1 MGWRKWRS
9 SPSLIHQTDLD
20 SIKATKT
27 KTRVEGPYYGTL
39 RKGKCSCILCSFAPT
54 YTSTSTSTSTY
65 SHPSKKSST
74 GSFPRSIRFPRIP
87 PSLLSS
93 SNSTSFFSSPRSSAP
108 TLSSFPSSP
117 CLRYMRKKRGRSR
130 ARLGNSCERGRE
142 GRVGRE
148 NGRDVDDRIGSREL
162 QVETVPRRWHS
173 VQSLLCH
180 RRWDSNYNRGWIG

>member
-20 SIKATKT
+20 SIKAT

-54 YTSTSTSTSTY
+54 STSTFTY

-93 SNSTSFFSSPRSSAP
+93 SNSSSSTSFFSSPRSSAS

-117 CLRYMRKKRGRSR
+117 CLRYMVKKRGSSRS
-130 ARLGNSCERGRE
+130 RLGNSCERGRE

-148 NGRDVDDRIGSREL
+148 NGRDVDDKIGSREL